1 MDGRGR
7 LQRGLAAPQRPRARL
22 LLAGGEE
29 RDQLER
35 LREPAHDLAER
46 RLAAAA
52 KFRRLLR
59 RQLCELRLELEVDA
73 VVTVDELEQRLRR
86 EGVELRWQLALPLR
100 QRPAGVEVRKEPLE
114 VGRLRLEARVPRL
127 RLLPDPFEPPLDVVA
142 VCHQQLELE
151 RLEVVGGDAG
161 AGEPV
166 EDDEERVHLPQI
178 AEQLW
183 TRPGNVDDAH
193 GRRRDLPRIDRL
205 GELLEPL
212 VRDLRHPD
220 VLLAGAV
227 RLRARQRPKERRLAR
242 ARQPD
247 DAHLQ
252 RHAAEAS
259 PVRRAR
265 AGSASGGRRARG
277 AGAT

>member
-1 MDGRGR
+1 MPKE
-7 LQRGLAAPQRPRARL
+7 A
-22 LLAGGEE
+22 
-29 RDQLER
+29 
-35 LREPAHDLAER
+35 
-46 RLAAAA
+46 
-52 KFRRLLR
+52 
-59 RQLCELRLELEVDA
+59 LEV
-73 VVTVDELEQRLRR
+73 R
-86 EGVELRWQLALPLR
+86 
-100 QRPAGVEVRKEPLE
+100 
-114 VGRLRLEARVPRL
+114 RLRLEARVPRL
-127 RLLPDPFEPPLDVVA
+127 RLLPDPFEPSLDVVA

-227 RLRARQRPKERRLAR
+227 RLGACERAKQSRLSR

-247 DAHLQ
+247 DSDLQ
-252 RHAAEAS
+252 RHA
-259 PVRRAR
+259 RRLAWLLR
-265 AGSASGGRRARG
+265 FLAGY
-277 AGAT
+277 